1 MRPHFRTRF
10 AALALTL
17 TTLTSAAPVGAAG
30 GFSDVEADRWF
41 TTPISWMAAEGITTG
56 TSSTT
61 FSPGVAVTRAQFV
74 TLLWRPAGSPGGN
87 PAPGFS
93 DGPTGRY
100 FTEAVAWARAEG
112 VTTGTSA
119 TMFSPEIPLTRA
131 QAAALVWREA
141 GRP

>member
-1 MRPHFRTRF
+1 
-10 AALALTL
+10 
-17 TTLTSAAPVGAAG
+17 
-30 GFSDVEADRWF
+30 
-41 TTPISWMAAEGITTG
+41 
-56 TSSTT
+56 
-61 FSPGVAVTRAQFV
+61 
-74 TLLWRPAGSPGGN
+74 GN

-93 DGPTGRY
+93 DVPTGRY